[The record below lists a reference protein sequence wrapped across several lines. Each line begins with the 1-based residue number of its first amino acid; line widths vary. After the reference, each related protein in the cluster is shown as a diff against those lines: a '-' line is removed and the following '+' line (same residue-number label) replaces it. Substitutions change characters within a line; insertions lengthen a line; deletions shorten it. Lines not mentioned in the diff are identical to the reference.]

1 MNNYGDLTDKV
12 NGCAMKVHNTLGN
25 GFQSDRRAEVIYQR
39 YLAIELQ
46 QTGLEFGRKI
56 VQDIFYGNV
65 HIRTPGVQILSLSRT
80 L

>member
-1 MNNYGDLTDKV
+1 MNNYDDLTDKV
-12 NGCAMKVHNTLGN
+12 NGCAMKVHNTLDN

-46 QTGLEFGRKI
+46 QTGLEFGREI
-56 VQDIFYGNV
+56 VQDISYGNV